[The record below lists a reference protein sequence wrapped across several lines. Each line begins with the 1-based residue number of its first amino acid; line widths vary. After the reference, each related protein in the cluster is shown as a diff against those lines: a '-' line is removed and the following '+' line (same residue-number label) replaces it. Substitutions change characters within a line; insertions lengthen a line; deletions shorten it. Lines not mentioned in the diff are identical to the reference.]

1 MAELLSDFLSRELPK
16 LPHIVGRGILPV
28 NGKLVIG
35 GEPKSRKSYFALN
48 VAIDLARGRPL
59 FNAFYDSDTGEN
71 KKPIFPVTRSYKVL
85 YIENEIGHEGL
96 QERLL
101 PMLGGVLDD
110 PMSLYITS
118 RDLSLRMD
126 QEEGKKLLNQQIASV
141 LPDVVIIDPLAKF
154 HHLDENSSQEMGYVL
169 RTGDEWIRDFGCS
182 VVYIHHT
189 GHANP
194 MAPRVGGDRL
204 RGSTAI
210 FGDADS
216 IIIVENTSGKNAP
229 EPTLKLTFELRRG
242 KPMRDHF
249 LKVNLDGNIHWLRE
263 DHGGE
268 VPRPV
273 SQESKQPFPFK
284 RRF

>member
-1 MAELLSDFLSRELPK
+1 
-16 LPHIVGRGILPV
+16 
-28 NGKLVIG
+28 LVIG
-35 GEPKSRKSYFALN
+35 GEPKARKSYFALN
-48 VAIDLARGRPL
+48 VALDLARGRPL
-59 FNAFYDSDTGEN
+59 FGAFYDEDTGMN
-71 KKPIFPVTRSYKVL
+71 QKPVFPVMRPYKVL

-96 QERLL
+96 QERIL
-101 PMLGGVLDD
+101 PMVGGVTDD
-110 PMSLYITS
+110 PLPFYITS

-126 QEEGKKLLNQQIASV
+126 EDKGKKLIAEQIASV
-141 LPDVVIIDPLAKF
+141 MPEVVIIDPLAKF

-169 RTGDEWIRDFGCS
+169 RTGDEWIRDFNCS
-182 VVYIHHT
+182 VIYIHHT

-194 MAPRVGGDRL
+194 QAPRMGGDRL

-216 IIIVENTSGKNAP
+216 IIIIENTSGKNAP

-242 KPMRDHF
+242 KPLRDHS

-268 VPRPV
+268 VAPPREEK
-273 SQESKQPFPFK
+273 SFNSMPFK
-284 RRF
+284 PKFK